1 MRFDTCHEYYMNDP
15 CIHYCE
21 QHNTLMIAT
30 HGETT
35 DRLMIEGI
43 TKDVINKLRLELNK
57 EYLANVN
64 DQATPTGATATAG
77 SD

>member
-15 CIHYCE
+15 CIHYCS
-21 QHNTLMIAT
+21 QHDTLMIAT
-30 HGETT
+30 HGEST

-64 DQATPTGATATAG
+64 DQATPTEATATAG

>member
-64 DQATPTGATATAG
+64 DQATPTEATATAG

>member
-1 MRFDTCHEYYMNDP
+1 VRFDTVHEYYMNDP
-15 CIHYCE
+15 YIHYCE

-30 HGETT
+30 HGEST

-57 EYLANVN
+57 EHLENVT
-64 DQATPTGATATAG
+64 DKELVT
-77 SD
+77 

>member
-15 CIHYCE
+15 CIHYCDKHE
-21 QHNTLMIAT
+21 TLMIAT

-43 TKDVINKLRLELNK
+43 TKDVINRLRLELNK
-57 EYLANVN
+57 EHLENVT
-64 DQATPTGATATAG
+64 DQNEVTC
-77 SD
+77 